1 VIRVLLADDEEL
13 IRAALAVLLD
23 LERDIEVVAQARDG
37 RSAIESALR
46 HRPDVAVMDLEM
58 PVLDGMQAAA
68 ELERV
73 RPECATVI
81 LTGRGRPVHMAAA
94 LRAGARAF
102 VVKGAPASTLADV
115 IRRVHEGGRYVDPVL
130 AAEALTI
137 PASPLTERETEVLQL
152 TGDGLDVGGVAAR
165 LHLARGTVRNLLISV
180 RLKLDAA
187 SSHDA
192 ARIARDAG
200 WIR

>member
-1 VIRVLLADDEEL
+1 
-13 IRAALAVLLD
+13 
-23 LERDIEVVAQARDG
+23 
-37 RSAIESALR
+37 
-46 HRPDVAVMDLEM
+46 
-58 PVLDGMQAAA
+58 
-68 ELERV
+68 
-73 RPECATVI
+73 
-81 LTGRGRPVHMAAA
+81 MAAA

-187 SSHDA
+187 SSPDA